1 MTDGVIKGVLK
12 SVIKGVI
19 EGIDESAIKG
29 DIEGDIDSGIKG
41 AGDAQVDC
49 DLCTLLATPAALTG
63 VLWRDDKLAVL
74 LVDDAAYPGFCRV
87 VWQDHVKEMTDL
99 PDAER
104 NHMMSI
110 VWQVELA
117 LRDVLQPEKVNL
129 ASFGNMTP
137 HLHWHVIPRFLD
149 DAHFPDPTWALVRR
163 STPPSVLTAR
173 AALLA
178 QLGAAIAARL
188 NGQSGQS

>member
-1 MTDGVIKGVLK
+1 VTDGVIKGVLK
-12 SVIKGVI
+12 VVIKGVI
-19 EGIDESAIKG
+19 EGIDESAAKG
-29 DIEGDIDSGIKG
+29 DIEGGIKG

-49 DLCTLLATPAALTG
+49 DLCMLLAKPAASTG
-63 VLWRDDKLAVL
+63 VLWRDDRVAVL
-74 LVDDAAYPGFCRV
+74 LIDDAAYPGFCRV

-104 NHMMSI
+104 NHMMQV
-110 VWQVELA
+110 VWQVELV
-117 LRDVLQPEKVNL
+117 LRAVMQPEKVNL

-149 DAHFPDPTWALVRR
+149 DAHFPDPTWAPVRR
-163 STPPSVLTAR
+163 STPPSVLAAR

-188 NGQSGQS
+188 NDWSGQR